1 MSNIN
6 IYIHIY
12 VFFVYICTYNYC
24 IQINIHMYITC
35 FSMCCSQVRETDGF
49 NAWDII
55 GLVFFRL
62 MLRQNPQRCML
73 PANIWQFFWQPKRMK
88 RWGKPVPSTGFKPQ
102 GSWILAFGGFTV
114 YPILRHTHSL
124 LLVTV
129 HHVVHSMNIF
139 FDLISIS
146 MSPPL
151 LRIVDTAMEEILHQL
166 IDVNIPVFF
175 RVSTVSTN
183 PFGGLSDFAGPSPG
197 CRVPWSLD
205 GWLTAILSWIPG
217 VYRYHGMGF
226 AGKSDT
232 GNPWVWPWN
241 MGGSGK
247 TETNAM
253 IQ

>member
-49 NAWDII
+49 NALDII

-183 PFGGLSDFAGPSPG
+183 PFGVAGCHSHPQSFVARACEEMWWHMSWSTARRSDDDSE
-197 CRVPWSLD
+197 WSFFHQLFPFCD
-205 GWLTAILSWIPG
+205 SGWVFRQNG
-217 VYRYHGMGF
+217 
-226 AGKSDT
+226 
-232 GNPWVWPWN
+232 
-241 MGGSGK
+241 
-247 TETNAM
+247 
-253 IQ
+253 